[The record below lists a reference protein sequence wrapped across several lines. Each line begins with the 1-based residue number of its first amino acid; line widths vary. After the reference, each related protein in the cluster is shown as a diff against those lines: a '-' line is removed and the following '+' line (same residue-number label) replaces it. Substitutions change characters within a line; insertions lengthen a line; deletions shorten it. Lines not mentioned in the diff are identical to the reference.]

1 MDVNLVIWQGGLVEN
16 AKLTSQCNQPN
27 NLW

>member
-16 AKLTSQCNQPN
+16 EKLTSQFNQPN
-27 NLW
+27 NIP